1 MGTVKDKITFIVS
14 AAIYLLFN
22 FRLGSTAT
30 ASIKATLWQL
40 LETAPYVAGMT
51 FIVIS
56 FLQYMMDGEKLPW
69 DRRIRLFF
77 LIGIMAGL
85 IYGIWDYAGQV
96 PVGQ

>member
-1 MGTVKDKITFIVS
+1 MGTIKDKITFIVS
-14 AAIYLLFN
+14 AGIYLLFN
-22 FRLGSTAT
+22 FRLGSTVE

-69 DRRIRLFF
+69 DRRFRLFF